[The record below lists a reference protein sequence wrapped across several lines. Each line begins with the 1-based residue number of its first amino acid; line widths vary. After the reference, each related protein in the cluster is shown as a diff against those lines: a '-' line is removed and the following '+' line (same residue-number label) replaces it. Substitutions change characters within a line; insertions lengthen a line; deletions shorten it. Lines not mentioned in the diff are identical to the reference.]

1 MSKSDDV
8 KSDDGS
14 GDWFKVRDSLFC
26 ANPGN
31 DGALT
36 KSWCEWG
43 QPGIEF
49 VVPDTIPDGEYLV
62 RVEHIP
68 LHGAQGTST
77 GAEYYYSC
85 GQLKVEGSTVDAMP
99 AFDTIKVTEYPY
111 TVGPELIPG
120 GTTWGSA
127 DGSSAEVVVKG
138 GSAPA
143 ASSGSDS
150 SSGNATV
157 TPSTSE
163 NTQTVEPKDCDVQ
176 YIRRSFSA

>member
-68 LHGAQGTST
+68 LHGAQGI
-77 GAEYYYSC
+77 
-85 GQLKVEGSTVDAMP
+85 LLFMR
-99 AFDTIKVTEYPY
+99 
-111 TVGPELIPG
+111 
-120 GTTWGSA
+120 SA
-127 DGSSAEVVVKG
+127 QGRG
-138 GSAPA
+138 L
-143 ASSGSDS
+143 
-150 SSGNATV
+150 
-157 TPSTSE
+157 
-163 NTQTVEPKDCDVQ
+163 
-176 YIRRSFSA
+176 YRRRHACI